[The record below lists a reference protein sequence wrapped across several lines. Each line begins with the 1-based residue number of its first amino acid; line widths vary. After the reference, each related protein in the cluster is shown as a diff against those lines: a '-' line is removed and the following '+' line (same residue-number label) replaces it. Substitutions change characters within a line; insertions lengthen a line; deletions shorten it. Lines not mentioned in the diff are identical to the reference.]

1 MENRQNKPPEG
12 GTASGHGG
20 QKFHTDSEQ
29 AKLHKSKLRMES
41 REERLNKAR
50 ERLAKQKPPK
60 KPGPIKRIAR
70 IAGHETHA
78 FLHGKVYQEERDNVG
93 VEGGHFV
100 ERSGEAA
107 LHYGR
112 HKVRRAIREHP
123 AKAAAR
129 AESRYIKATADYH
142 SRKIAQEQPEWSGT
156 PTPSPAQRIT
166 VAQGSEI
173 ARLTFSGNAEEAIRA
188 LHHTLQTNF
197 SSSPDMFLLR
207 MLLTDVLV
215 TMFNAV
221 PSGEQGTEVQ
231 QAIVATSRALQKAMT
246 HAEAEEQM
254 DTLIGAVA
262 VKYTSSAETDQPEL
276 LSRILQCVQDHFC
289 EHDFNVSRA
298 ADLLGLSVA
307 YLSKYFKQQTGVN
320 LLNYLN
326 SLRID
331 YAKKLMDEEQITVAE
346 AADRAGYESANT
358 FIRLFKKYAGDTPG
372 NYNKH

>member
-1 MENRQNKPPEG
+1 
-12 GTASGHGG
+12 
-20 QKFHTDSEQ
+20 
-29 AKLHKSKLRMES
+29 
-41 REERLNKAR
+41 
-50 ERLAKQKPPK
+50 
-60 KPGPIKRIAR
+60 
-70 IAGHETHA
+70 
-78 FLHGKVYQEERDNVG
+78 
-93 VEGGHFV
+93 
-100 ERSGEAA
+100 
-107 LHYGR
+107 
-112 HKVRRAIREHP
+112 
-123 AKAAAR
+123 
-129 AESRYIKATADYH
+129 
-142 SRKIAQEQPEWSGT
+142 
-156 PTPSPAQRIT
+156 
-166 VAQGSEI
+166 
-173 ARLTFSGNAEEAIRA
+173 
-188 LHHTLQTNF
+188 
-197 SSSPDMFLLR
+197 MFLLR

-215 TMFNAV
+215 AMFNAV

-262 VKYTSSAETDQPEL
+262 VKYTSPAEIDQPEL

>member
-1 MENRQNKPPEG
+1 
-12 GTASGHGG
+12 
-20 QKFHTDSEQ
+20 
-29 AKLHKSKLRMES
+29 
-41 REERLNKAR
+41 
-50 ERLAKQKPPK
+50 
-60 KPGPIKRIAR
+60 
-70 IAGHETHA
+70 
-78 FLHGKVYQEERDNVG
+78 
-93 VEGGHFV
+93 
-100 ERSGEAA
+100 
-107 LHYGR
+107 
-112 HKVRRAIREHP
+112 
-123 AKAAAR
+123 
-129 AESRYIKATADYH
+129 
-142 SRKIAQEQPEWSGT
+142 
-156 PTPSPAQRIT
+156 
-166 VAQGSEI
+166 
-173 ARLTFSGNAEEAIRA
+173 
-188 LHHTLQTNF
+188 
-197 SSSPDMFLLR
+197 MFLLR

-276 LSRILQCVQDHFC
+276 LSRILQCVQ
-289 EHDFNVSRA
+289 DFNVSRA